1 MLVLIIVLCTAALF
15 VRWLHKKNIPS
26 NSNDNRSKNVPATV
40 SVINSAYSSALPGA
54 SSYDYIENN
63 DLVIP
68 NLNHDQGMK
77 KSHAFSNG
85 TAHDEN
91 VQMLGLSVA
100 MQVNPC

>member
-26 NSNDNRSKNVPATV
+26 NSNDNSSKNVLAT
-40 SVINSAYSSALPGA
+40 VINSAYSSALPGA

-68 NLNHDQGMK
+68 NLHHDQGMK
-77 KSHAFSNG
+77 KSHGLSNG

-91 VQMLGLSVA
+91 VQTLGLSVA